1 MGRTEY
7 ELFIRQKMEELSKLA
22 GYASWP
28 SSQAS
33 RAPHIQVFPTRPTIG
48 VTPKYRDEDNLLSHL
63 GLLDPPFI

>member
-1 MGRTEY
+1 MGRTEH
-7 ELFIRQKMEELSKLA
+7 ELFVRQKMEELSKLA

-48 VTPKYRDEDNLLSHL
+48 VTPKFRDENNLLAYL
-63 GLLDPPFI
+63 PTTLPIV